1 MHMPPTSSVEPFSLK
16 STTGPWVV
24 VTTLS
29 DPTLVSQ
36 LTVFGATGGVIRH
49 VDAAN
54 MMTEN
59 DLFREFAHSLGFQA
73 YFGHNWDAMVD
84 CLDDLHGDWHGHR
97 DVAVIVDNAEMLLR
111 ADFLP
116 LFISVLCQGA
126 ERANSSVDL
135 DGCPLDRSAIALHFV
150 LLSPVA
156 DLEKF
161 KIGITIPEREVVTT
175 GAHVLVT

>member
-59 DLFREFAHSLGFQA
+59 DLFRSLLTALAFRRISA
-73 YFGHNWDAMVD
+73 INWDAMVD
-84 CLDDLHGDWHGHR
+84 CLDDLHGDGTG
-97 DVAVIVDNAEMLLR
+97 IEMWLSSSTMR
-111 ADFLP
+111 KCCCAP
-116 LFISVLCQGA
+116 ISATFHFSALSGGGA
-126 ERANSSVDL
+126 RQ
-135 DGCPLDRSAIALHFV
+135 
-150 LLSPVA
+150 
-156 DLEKF
+156 
-161 KIGITIPEREVVTT
+161 
-175 GAHVLVT
+175 LVG